1 MRIAVCI
8 SGCPRSYK
16 ISAPFIRQFYEFD
29 KKFDNSEFLKLYNQI
44 EVDYEVEID
53 YFIHSWDENWYY
65 WNFSKDYRWD
75 LKCEGSDKSGDFDPK
90 LKKVEK
96 LNKLQLENNFTK
108 LYNPKV
114 LKIEKMNVLD
124 SVITDILDY
133 MKSEEKFKWLYSH
146 NTLDERRSNYH
157 KIGQT
162 YAANTTHNLAKNWA
176 IENNIEYDVVVRQ
189 RPDCIPVGDFVDR
202 YSLFTRCIDN
212 KDIIYDNCHW
222 VADGRFCMEDK
233 MFYGHSSS
241 MNKYF
246 DKTYDKIKFIVSN
259 DFFYKTIGNENDE
272 KLKKI
277 TQRNST
283 KGVHLLAGYLFGSQL
298 LVSGCNVETAIIHTA
313 VLRKDVEDIN
323 LSDLTMKKIWRIDQ
337 CTMYREPIP
346 EWVFE

>member
-16 ISAPFIRQFYEFD
+16 ISAPLIRQFYEFN
-29 KKFDNSEFLKLYNQI
+29 KKFDTSECPKLYNQLN
-44 EVDYEVEID
+44 VDYEVEVD
-53 YFIHSWDENWYY
+53 YFIHSWDEDWWY
-65 WNFSKDYRWD
+65 WNFYKDYRWD
-75 LKCEGSDKSGDFDPK
+75 LKCEGSDKSGNFDPK

-124 SVITDILDY
+124 SVVSDIRDC
-133 MKSEEKFKWLYSH
+133 EEESKWLVG
-146 NTLDERRSNYH
+146 DRMESNYH

-162 YAANTTHNLAKNWA
+162 YAAVTAHNLATNWA
-176 IENNIEYDVVVRQ
+176 IKNNIEYDVIVRQ
-189 RPDCIPVGDFVDR
+189 RPDCIPVGIGYELDR
-202 YSLFTRCIDN
+202 HFIFTKCIDN

-222 VADGRFCMEDK
+222 IADGRFCMEDK
-233 MFYGHSSS
+233 MFYGHPNG

-298 LVSGCNVETAIIHTA
+298 LVSGCNVDTIIGDTA
-313 VLRKDVEDIN
+313 VVRKDVEDIN

-337 CTMYREPIP
+337 CTINREPIP